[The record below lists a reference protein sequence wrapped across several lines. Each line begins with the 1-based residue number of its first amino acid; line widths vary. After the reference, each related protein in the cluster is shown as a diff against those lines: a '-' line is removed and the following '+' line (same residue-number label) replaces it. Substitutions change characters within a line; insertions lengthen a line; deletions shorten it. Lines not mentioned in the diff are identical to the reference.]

1 LIYKIVLIDLKLFS
15 FRITFV
21 RVGIYFGLVLAKEHK
36 RESLAI
42 KLLNLPYSGIML
54 FKKPIKKSGNRR
66 AGKTSLRL
74 KEKWVIKEKIEALR
88 LATYNFHLFIIRF

>member
-1 LIYKIVLIDLKLFS
+1 LIDLKPFS

-54 FKKPIKKSGNRR
+54 FKNQRKAVIEEQGRL
-66 AGKTSLRL
+66 AWL
-74 KEKWVIKEKIEALR
+74 KEIGYQRK
-88 LATYNFHLFIIRF
+88 